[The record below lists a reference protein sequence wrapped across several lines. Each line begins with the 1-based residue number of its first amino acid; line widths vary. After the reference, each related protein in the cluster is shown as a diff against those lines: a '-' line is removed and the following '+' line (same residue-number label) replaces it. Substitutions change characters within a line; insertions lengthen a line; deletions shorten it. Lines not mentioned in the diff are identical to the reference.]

1 MLSSDSIN
9 SVNLLAPR
17 TMLLTGLPH
26 QGPKVPLTTSDVC
39 PLPFRCGEY
48 LFRCKGNF
56 LPILFF
62 NRTAGYGNDSWAI
75 GHSYSDDPVL
85 MSAIYDPSAALGQ
98 RWSSNNLSAST
109 VPRLHHS
116 SATLLPDGN
125 FTTWCLLLTSPLTW
139 NICRFCFCFW
149 IPITLLVQMSST
161 QRSIE
166 QNCFTLGTTTSDDVN
181 RKAFLVVFIRRPE
194 LC

>member
-39 PLPFRCGEY
+39 PLPFRCGEF

-75 GHSYSDDPVL
+75 GHSYADDPVL

-109 VPRLHHS
+109 VPRLYHS

-125 FTTWCLLLTSPLTW
+125 FTTWCLLLTCPLTW
-139 NICRFCFCFW
+139 NICRFCFSFW
-149 IPITLLVQMSST
+149 I
-161 QRSIE
+161 
-166 QNCFTLGTTTSDDVN
+166 
-181 RKAFLVVFIRRPE
+181 
-194 LC
+194 